1 MRFKLQR
8 PEFTGIVPQGL
19 SCLSL
24 QDQRLKYSPHGPF
37 QEKPAGPW
45 PRGSI
50 VKGPGPKAKIK
61 KSHFLAQAHCH
72 GTEQRDARRG
82 LVTPTK
88 EIDVEGCHQPSLPA
102 QPSLG
107 QRGGHQEGVR
117 QRSPCVHIPGSKEP
131 CEALSSETRLF
142 PIVSRGTGSS
152 LLSSA
157 EHVYLSCLLRSQDTT
172 IEGFLGLLS

>member
-1 MRFKLQR
+1 MLRVATSQ
-8 PEFTGIVPQGL
+8 V
-19 SCLSL
+19 SL
-24 QDQRLKYSPHGPF
+24 HNPLW
-37 QEKPAGPW
+37 A
-45 PRGSI
+45 RGED
-50 VKGPGPKAKIK
+50 IK
-61 KSHFLAQAHCH
+61 K
-72 GTEQRDARRG
+72 
-82 LVTPTK
+82 
-88 EIDVEGCHQPSLPA
+88 
-102 QPSLG
+102 
-107 QRGGHQEGVR
+107 GVR